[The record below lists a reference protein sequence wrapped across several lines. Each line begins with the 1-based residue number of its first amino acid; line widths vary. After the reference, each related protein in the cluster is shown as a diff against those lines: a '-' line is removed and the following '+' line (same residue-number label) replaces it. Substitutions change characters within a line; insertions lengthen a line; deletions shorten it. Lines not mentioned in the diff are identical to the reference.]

1 MSFGVYVTGT
11 DTGIG
16 KTFASCALLHALRWH
31 GLRVVGMK
39 PVASGC
45 ERIEGQW
52 KNADALA
59 LQRAGEPGIA
69 YADINPFALEHPLA
83 PELAARDAGT
93 EVTLPPILA
102 AHARLA
108 DQSDGLVVEGVGGWA
123 APLSPSL
130 MQADLVRAL
139 RLPVLLVVGL
149 RLGCLNHALLSARMI
164 VADGAYL
171 AGWIASHV
179 DPAMERVEDNLAM
192 LRERLPAL
200 CWGVLPHA
208 PDADPAELARHLR
221 IPTLAE

>member
-1 MSFGVYVTGT
+1 MFSVYVSGT

-16 KTFASCALLHALRWH
+16 KTLVSSALLHALRGH
-31 GLRVVGMK
+31 DLRAVGMK

-45 ERIEGQW
+45 DRVDGEW

-59 LQRAGEPGIA
+59 LQTAGEPGIA

-83 PELAARDAGT
+83 PELAARDAGV
-93 EVTLPPILA
+93 EVALPPILD

-108 DQSDGLVVEGVGGWA
+108 EHADALIIEGVGGWA
-123 APLSPSL
+123 APLSASL

-139 RLPVLLVVGL
+139 RLPVVLVVGL
-149 RLGCLNHALLSARMI
+149 RLGCLNHALLSARAI
-164 VADGAYL
+164 AADGAHL

-179 DPAMERVEDNLAM
+179 DPAMERVEDNIAM
-192 LRERLPAL
+192 LRARMPAP

-208 PDADPAELARHLR
+208 PDANPAAMTRYLR
-221 IPTLAE
+221 IPMLAE